1 MGKIGFFTLLKNGRK
16 LNNARNK
23 CQKCVSILVLN
34 LMTTLLYEAYF
45 KNMTGST
52 PTLQRMGTL
61 VQCEINSAKFFFQY
75 CSEPYNQSG
84 VAHIF

>member
-1 MGKIGFFTLLKNGRK
+1 
-16 LNNARNK
+16 
-23 CQKCVSILVLN
+23 
-34 LMTTLLYEAYF
+34 MTTLLYEAYF

-75 CSEPYNQSG
+75 WSEPYNHSG

>member
-1 MGKIGFFTLLKNGRK
+1 
-16 LNNARNK
+16 
-23 CQKCVSILVLN
+23 
-34 LMTTLLYEAYF
+34 MTTSLHEAYF

-75 CSEPYNQSG
+75 WSEPYNHSG